1 MTYRLAHKEGFTRIH
16 ELAGA
21 LNVQPPSAT
30 KMIQKLAELNFIK
43 YEKYG
48 MITLTEQGKNMGQYL
63 LNRHNIVESFL
74 KVIGI
79 TKNVLEQ
86 TEKVEHTID
95 NQTVLHLKDFIEFVH
110 TRPDVI
116 RDFIIFKDKKS
127 IINKNS
133 K

>member
-1 MTYRLAHKEGFTRIH
+1 
-16 ELAGA
+16 
-21 LNVQPPSAT
+21 
-30 KMIQKLAELNFIK
+30 
-43 YEKYG
+43 